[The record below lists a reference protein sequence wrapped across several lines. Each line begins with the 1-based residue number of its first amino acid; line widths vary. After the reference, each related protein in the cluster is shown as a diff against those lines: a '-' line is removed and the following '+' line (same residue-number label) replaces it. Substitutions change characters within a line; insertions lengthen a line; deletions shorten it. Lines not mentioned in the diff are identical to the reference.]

1 MVQVNFFPTTI
12 FNLNFPIFLIP
23 IGMLVIRR
31 DLRQFYAFIF
41 VKTHAIKYARIWVFT
56 DPYLP
61 AEEQI
66 EIRLGLLVSSNYN
79 MSKKN
84 I

>member
-1 MVQVNFFPTTI
+1 
-12 FNLNFPIFLIP
+12 
-23 IGMLVIRR
+23 MLVIRR
-31 DLRQFYAFIF
+31 DLRQFYAFIL
-41 VKTHAIKYARIWVFT
+41 VKTHAIKYERIWVFT

-61 AEEQI
+61 VEEQTV
-66 EIRLGLLVSSNYN
+66 IRLGLLVSSNYN